1 MEKCEIMPDIN
12 KRLADKTIVCPAL
25 LWGMQF
31 LLALGAVYLSAR
43 YVGNGP
49 HRPGPLMDNW
59 FQGFGM
65 WDGTW
70 YLPIAQNGYTDI
82 QQTAFFPFYP
92 LMVYG
97 IHYVT
102 SLSLLTSAF
111 WLSNISFLLGLIFLY
126 KIIAGR
132 YDNKTAMVSVCLLV
146 TFPASLFYHMAYT
159 ESVTLL
165 TTVLFFYF
173 LQKDWWYSAMISGFV
188 ATGVHDLGVVLAFPA
203 LLYLWNNRDVH
214 SKRILV
220 ERFFSIVIIGLS
232 LLGYMTFLYVR
243 FGNPIAFVS
252 VQGCWDRKAVVPVLN
267 VLASLGLL
275 LVKPYDWNYIVMS
288 LVNGITTLVFA
299 VLGVMLLRDQK
310 NKLLALDMKL
320 FFLITLLLSIISGT
334 GYGTQSYARF
344 MSVIFPGFIV
354 MAHVIKNRYVLVGI
368 LTVSLVIKLVLMGM
382 FSNGFWVT

>member
-146 TFPASLFYHMAYT
+146 TFPASLFCHVAYT

-173 LQKDWWYSAMISGFV
+173 LQKDRWYSAMFSGFV

-203 LLYLWNNRDVH
+203 LLYLWNNRGVYP
-214 SKRILV
+214 RRLIFV
-220 ERFFSIVIIGLS
+220 RFVSISIIGSS
-232 LLGYMTFLYVR
+232 LLGYMIFLYFR
-243 FGNPIAFVS
+243 FGDPIAFVS
-252 VQGCWDRKAVVPVLN
+252 AQGYWNRKAVIPVLN
-267 VLASLGLL
+267 ILASLGLL
-275 LVKPYDWNYIVMS
+275 LVRPYGWNFIVMS
-288 LVNGITTLVFA
+288 LVNGITTLAFA
-299 VLGVMLLRDQK
+299 GLGLMLLYDRK
-310 NKLLALDMKL
+310 NRLLALDMKL
-320 FFLITLLLSIISGT
+320 FFLITLLLSVISGT

-344 MSVIFPGFIV
+344 MCVIFPGFMV
-354 MAHVIKNRYVLVGI
+354 MANVIKNRFVLAAI
-368 LTVSLVIKLVLMGM
+368 LTVSLMVKLMLLGM
-382 FSNGFWVT
+382 FSNGYWVT